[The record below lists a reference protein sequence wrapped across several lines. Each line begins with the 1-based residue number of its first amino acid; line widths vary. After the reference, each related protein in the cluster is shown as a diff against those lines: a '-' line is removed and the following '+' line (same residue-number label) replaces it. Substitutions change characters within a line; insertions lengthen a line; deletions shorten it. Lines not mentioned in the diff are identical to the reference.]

1 MISYHEF
8 KARRLSLLPEVNII
22 MKFIC
27 SKEELSEA
35 IGYVSKAVSPK
46 STIPALEGIRVRINE
61 ESVELTA
68 YNLEM
73 GIRTSIKAET
83 EGTGE
88 FVVSARL
95 FSEFTRRMS
104 GSDITFDISDD
115 LTINISCS
123 ATECSFSAISAEEFP
138 DLPKVDTERSFSI
151 KQTILRSMINQ
162 TSYAASMN
170 ESKPVLTGELFDIEE
185 GSFNLVAIDGF
196 RLAIRNEMTECNE
209 NYHFVVPKKTLLELS
224 SMIKDDEDKY
234 CKIYTNER
242 HIIFELEN
250 VFLISRLLE
259 GTFHNYKLSIPAS
272 FKTEVIINKKDFA
285 TSLERCSLLIDDKNK
300 SPIRCEIGNGVMKLN
315 CKTSIGKIND
325 AISADIS
332 GESVTIGFNNKL
344 MFEALR
350 AAEGDKVRIRFNGAM
365 KVIEMLPM
373 EGESYIFLI
382 MPIQLKN

>member
-1 MISYHEF
+1 MASPIT
-8 KARRLSLLPEVNII
+8 V

-27 SKEELSEA
+27 SKDELSEA

-46 STIPALEGIRVRINE
+46 STIPALEGVKVKLNE
-61 ESVELTA
+61 GSVELTA

-73 GIRTSIKAET
+73 GVRTSIKAET

-104 GSDITFDISDD
+104 GSDITFNISDD
-115 LTINISCS
+115 LIINISS
-123 ATECSFSAISAEEFP
+123 NATECSFSAMSAEEFP
-138 DLPKVDTERSFSI
+138 ELPKVDSERSFSI
-151 KQTILRSMINQ
+151 KQTVLRSMINQ
-162 TSYAASMN
+162 TSYAASVN
-170 ESKPVLTGELFDIEE
+170 ESKPVLTGELFDIEN

-196 RLAIRNEMTECNE
+196 RLAIRNEMTDCNE

-224 SMIKDDEDKY
+224 SLIKDDEDKY
-234 CKIYTNER
+234 CKIFTNDR

-259 GTFHNYKLSIPAS
+259 GAFHNYKLSIPSS

-315 CKTSIGKIND
+315 CKTAIGKIND
-325 AISADIS
+325 VISADVS
-332 GESVTIGFNNKL
+332 GETVTIGFNNRL
-344 MFEALR
+344 MFEALK
-350 AAEGDKVRIRFNGAM
+350 AAEGDMVKIRFNGAM
-365 KVIEMLPM
+365 KVIEMLPL
-373 EGESYIFLI
+373 EGESFIFLI